1 MIFPS
6 LIRIVEN
13 RISRRTRNDDRDN
26 GREKRGRGGRKMEK
40 NGTNGGWNVSND
52 KRRDM
57 IRAA

>member
-1 MIFPS
+1 MIE
-6 LIRIVEN
+6 IM
-13 RISRRTRNDDRDN
+13 
-26 GREKRGRGGRKMEK
+26 GGKKGKGGGRKMEK